1 MKKTKKLL
9 LLFALMLG
17 GLLFATEVKANKQ
30 AWYLEKASLVCD
42 PQAMTPGS
50 KATCYY
56 FGTQKTGEYD
66 TANTGFYLYM
76 YTTQNL
82 VLKNVEINP
91 NVKNAGTVF
100 VSNNGTSES
109 AISQAPTNMPADL
122 KTYFKCN
129 IKSTK
134 NKNKNSS
141 ACGVFYTHDGKEDAF
156 TKDSMKIY
164 GWLNQHTDLVTAL
177 TIEPSNAV
185 VLGSIEVELPKNNN
199 IEGCGELC
207 IANYGVAD
215 ATDWKSA
222 DCVND
227 SAALKGWDGQTSCSS
242 SGVTSVTPNS
252 VNQNMVDGDFNCYE
266 LTLKTVVPQNTQ
278 TGAFVSYAILAA
290 GALIAISA
298 VTISKKHNKLQRI

>member
-9 LLFALMLG
+9 LLFTLMLG
-17 GLLFATEVKANKQ
+17 GLMFTTVVKANKM
-30 AWYLEKASLVCD
+30 AWILENASLVCD
-42 PQAMTPGS
+42 PQALTPGS

-82 VLKNVEINP
+82 VLKDADLNT
-91 NVKNAGTVF
+91 NVKNAGVVF
-100 VSNNGTSES
+100 VSNNGSSES
-109 AISQAPTNMPADL
+109 AITQAATNMPKGLADN
-122 KTYFKCN
+122 FKCTIN
-129 IKSTK
+129 STK
-134 NKNKNSS
+134 NKNS
-141 ACGVFYTHDGKEDAF
+141 AGCAVYYTYEDNEDAF

-164 GWLNQHTDLVTAL
+164 GYLEKHTDLVTSL
-177 TIEPSNAV
+177 NIEPSNAV
-185 VLGSIEVELPKNNN
+185 VLGSIEVELPSNNN

-207 IANYGVAD
+207 IANYGVAEQV
-215 ATDWKSA
+215 DWKHANCTNTSSA
-222 DCVND
+222 VT
-227 SAALKGWDGQTSCSS
+227 GWDGNSCGEDDVSP
-242 SGVTSVTPNS
+242 TSVTPNS
-252 VNQNMVDGDFNCYE
+252 VNKNLIDGDFNCYE
-266 LTLKTVVPQNTQ
+266 LTLKTVVPKNTK